1 MRWQK
6 WLGTMILDMSTHMT
20 IDEQIKPTITLTQ
33 AAADRIALFMQKEG
47 GRGVHLGVR
56 RTGCSGW
63 AYELEIAKSP
73 ANDDEHV
80 FYHQDI
86 HHQAIEIIITDQAL
100 QMMAGTVIDFVEEG
114 LVREFRFKNPNV
126 TAECGCGESFTIQP

>member
-1 MRWQK
+1 MRDQIEF
-6 WLGTMILDMSTHMT
+6 GTMILDMSTHMT
-20 IDEQIKPTITLTQ
+20 VDEQIQPAITLTQ
-33 AAADRIALFMQKEG
+33 AAANRIALFMGKEG
-47 GRGVHLGVR
+47 GRGIHLGIR

-73 ANDDEHV
+73 VAPDEHV
-80 FYHQDI
+80 FFDRE
-86 HHQAIEIIITDQAL
+86 IEIIVTTQAL
-100 QMMAGTVIDFVEEG
+100 EMMAGTVIDFAEEG